1 MLRGLGDFDALRGNL
16 RSHLLATGD
25 IHTERH
31 DDGTRDF
38 LEYRGRN
45 ARFSTHVQHSI
56 PSAFSTRPRTDEH
69 PPVLL
74 FGQPPQLCEEGEQ

>member
-1 MLRGLGDFDALRGNL
+1 LPGYWLK
-16 RSHLLATGD
+16 TGD

-38 LEYRGRN
+38 LEYQGRN
-45 ARFSTHVQHSI
+45 ARLSTHVQHSI
-56 PSAFSTRPRTDEH
+56 PSTFSTRLRTDEH